1 MHADVSDLTSHPPG
15 RDLEMRDGRPLLRVA
30 AHGGGAC
37 PAELVSASGER
48 VGHLRVTVA
57 PAPSSASLAL
67 SAVALS
73 TFSTTAFG
81 AASTSSLASFRP
93 REVRA
98 RTSLMTL
105 IFLSPA
111 ASRMTSK
118 ESFSSPPAASPPAPP
133 AAGAAATATG
143 AAAVTSKV
151 SSNCFT
157 NSESSMRVISLNA
170 SSSSSVLS
178 FAMMWRPFCNETP
191 RGSRWESGGSALG
204 DVGLDVLGV
213 RLGRGGLVGGCLLGG
228 LGGGSSRSQDRRIGF
243 GLRLQ
248 RREGAGRLRQ
258 RGVEEPRGL
267 GQVGLEA
274 TSELGEE
281 DLARLEVGQLVDL
294 VRAERLPIEEAA
306 LQDERGVSLREVAQT
321 LRRIDRIARDEGDR
335 GGAGEHR
342 LVELDSGVLGGD
354 LGQRVLG
361 DGIARGIAKRAPQI
375 LQLLDVEAAV
385 LGEHRAVGLTEVLRE
400 IGDGGCLVRA

>member
-73 TFSTTAFG
+73 TPSRIAFG
-81 AASTSSLASFRP
+81 APSTSSLASFRP

-143 AAAVTSKV
+143 AAAVTPKV

-178 FAMMWRPFCNETP
+178 FAMVALPF
-191 RGSRWESGGSALG
+191 SSGPSSGAEG
-204 DVGLDVLGV
+204 TGFQVVYVGLFRQVPGS
-213 RLGRGGLVGGCLLGG
+213 G
-228 LGGGSSRSQDRRIGF
+228 LGGCRSLGVFGRCRCLGGVLGSGGFLGCCRCFLSGGRLTGTTCEDRGVAL

-248 RREGAGRLRQ
+248 GAGEPGSLRE
-258 RGVEEPRGL
+258 RGVEQVDGL
-267 GQVGLEA
+267 G
-274 TSELGEE
+274 
-281 DLARLEVGQLVDL
+281 
-294 VRAERLPIEEAA
+294 ERS
-306 LQDERGVSLREVAQT
+306 Q
-321 LRRIDRIARDEGDR
+321 
-335 GGAGEHR
+335 
-342 LVELDSGVLGGD
+342 
-354 LGQRVLG
+354 
-361 DGIARGIAKRAPQI
+361 
-375 LQLLDVEAAV
+375 
-385 LGEHRAVGLTEVLRE
+385 
-400 IGDGGCLVRA
+400 

>member
-143 AAAVTSKV
+143 AAAVTPKV

-178 FAMMWRPFCNETP
+178 FAMVAFPFGTGP
-191 RGSRWESGGSALG
+191 FRIRMGLVSGG
-204 DVGLDVLGV
+204 V
-213 RLGRGGLVGGCLLGG
+213 RRP
-228 LGGGSSRSQDRRIGF
+228 
-243 GLRLQ
+243 GLRLRRCRPRRRTQQ
-248 RREGAGRLRQ
+248 RRRQARWEPPPLLRGPRRRPAYRHHLRGIQRGPHLARPASPPGRRRAGQPERAGR
-258 RGVEEPRGL
+258 
-267 GQVGLEA
+267 
-274 TSELGEE
+274 
-281 DLARLEVGQLVDL
+281 
-294 VRAERLPIEEAA
+294 
-306 LQDERGVSLREVAQT
+306 
-321 LRRIDRIARDEGDR
+321 
-335 GGAGEHR
+335 
-342 LVELDSGVLGGD
+342 
-354 LGQRVLG
+354 
-361 DGIARGIAKRAPQI
+361 
-375 LQLLDVEAAV
+375 
-385 LGEHRAVGLTEVLRE
+385 
-400 IGDGGCLVRA
+400 